1 MTFSTT
7 SSVSS
12 TGRLTIP
19 YKLRARLG
27 LRGGSKVV
35 LQEVADG
42 VVIMSTTPLSQPQIA
57 ERLLESLV
65 TGIGPAAE
73 ALGLAQEDDLDRL
86 IETIR
91 EQTFAERY
99 GHAKTT

>member
-1 MTFSTT
+1 MTISIM

-12 TGRLTIP
+12 TRRLTIP
-19 YKLRARLG
+19 HKLRARLG

-42 VVIMSTTPLSQPQIA
+42 VLLMSATSLSRPQIA

-65 TGIGPAAE
+65 VGVGRDAE
-73 ALGLAQEDDLDRL
+73 QLGLEQEDDLAPL
-86 IETIR
+86 IEAIR

-99 GHAKTT
+99 GHANTA